1 MELLDRYLYAV
12 RSGLPKGQQ
21 DDIIAEMGE
30 DIRSEIEDLETGL
43 GRPVNETEVV
53 EILKERGHPAKVASH
68 YLPQQ
73 YLIGPVLFPIYQ
85 LVLKIV
91 VLGVLLPV
99 FLFVV
104 APIAIATVAHP
115 TQALIKTLWDL
126 AMSAVFT
133 VGVVTVVF
141 AIMERYPV
149 KFQAFD
155 NWDPRRLPRIPK
167 STTESRGT
175 LRATAV
181 FELAASLIAATL
193 FVAWFRTTF
202 DLGGIR
208 ITLAPVWRSIYWPS
222 LLVILSGVPKG
233 WVSLIWPERTR
244 LRFGFRVAINAATLL
259 LVAVLL
265 NAGTWVDLT
274 GPGFPAGDLVEAAKW
289 TNFGIKISLIITA
302 VIAAADAIPEGLRLF
317 RKKTSWH
324 YSTVT

>member
-1 MELLDRYLYAV
+1 MELVDRYLYAV

-21 DDIIAEMGE
+21 DDIIAELAE

-43 GRPVNETEVV
+43 GRPVNEAEVV
-53 EILKERGHPAKVASH
+53 EILKQRGHPTKVASR
-68 YLPQQ
+68 YMPQQ
-73 YLIGPVLFPIYQ
+73 YLIGPALYPIYQ

-104 APIAIATVAHP
+104 APIAIATVVHP

-141 AIMERYPV
+141 AIMEHYPV
-149 KFQAFD
+149 KFKAFEE
-155 NWDPRRLPRIPK
+155 WDPRRLPRIPK
-167 STTESRGT
+167 STAGSRGT
-175 LRATAV
+175 PRATAI

-208 ITLAPVWRSIYWPS
+208 ITLTPIWRSIYWPS

-233 WVSLIWPERTR
+233 WVSLMWPERTR
-244 LRFGFRVAINAATLL
+244 LRFGFRVAINAATLIL
-259 LVAVLL
+259 AAILL
-265 NAGTWVDLT
+265 NAGTWVELT
-274 GPGFPAGDLVEAAKW
+274 GLGFPAPDIAEAAKW
-289 TNFGIKISLIITA
+289 TNFGIKISLIMAA
-302 VIAAADAIPEGLRLF
+302 VIAIGDAIPEGMRLF
-317 RKKTSWH
+317 KKKTPWN
-324 YSTVT
+324 YSIAT

>member
-1 MELLDRYLYAV
+1 MELVDRYLYAV

-21 DDIIAEMGE
+21 DDIIAELGE
-30 DIRSEIEDLETGL
+30 DLRSEIEDLETGL

-53 EILKERGHPAKVASH
+53 EILKERGHPARVASR

-73 YLIGPVLFPIYQ
+73 YLIGPALYPIYQ
-85 LVLKIV
+85 LVVKIV

-126 AMSAVFT
+126 AMSSVFT

-141 AIMERYPV
+141 AIMERNPV
-149 KFQAFD
+149 KFKAFE

-175 LRATAV
+175 PRATAI

-208 ITLAPVWRSIYWPS
+208 ITLAPIWRSLYWPS
-222 LLVILSGVPKG
+222 LLVILSGIPKG
-233 WVSLIWPERTR
+233 WVGLMWPERMR
-244 LRFGFRVAINAATLL
+244 LRFAIRVAINAITVILTAI
-259 LVAVLL
+259 LL
-265 NAGTWVDLT
+265 NSGTWVDIT
-274 GPGFPAGDLVEAAKW
+274 GPGFPAADMAEVAKW
-289 TNFGIKISLIITA
+289 TNFGIKISIIITA
-302 VIAAADAIPEGLRLF
+302 VIAAVDAIPEGLRIF
-317 RKKTSWH
+317 RKKTSWN
-324 YSTVT
+324 YSIAT